1 MMTKRTRTPTPAAWR
16 RRTVWRSGR
25 RTGSRGGRAAPP
37 PPPPPPRPGRGRRV
51 TRVGSSPSSKNDT
64 RWLLAVRHGQYDRQ
78 DRRCARLQLWRQRRT
93 AGAGRRT
100 REVVRTADDRT
111 EELETRRRRGRA
123 RSVAPARDGP
133 GNRLV
138 LGRYRLIRRLG
149 AGGFGVVWLAH
160 DERLDR
166 VVAVKRI
173 EVHDAAA
180 GTRAQREAKAAAR
193 LQHPGIVALY
203 ESGRDDGAVYLVS
216 ELVRG
221 RTLGELI
228 AAGELSDR
236 DVLAIGVALCDALA
250 HAHGRGVVHRD
261 VKPGNVMVPDEPADG
276 AGVAKLTDFGVAR
289 IAGEDVLTRTGDVV
303 GTLAYM
309 APEQAEGREAG
320 AEADLY
326 ALALVLYEALAGVNP
341 VRGRG
346 AASTA
351 RRVGARL
358 PPLGRLRRDLPLDL
372 CEAIDRAVLPLPE
385 QRGALADLRHA
396 LATALP
402 HAAAEEGTVGG
413 SALEG
418 LGETAVPRRRPPPRE
433 RLLAGAAAGALA
445 TAAVA
450 WLGPSTS
457 LPVPAA
463 GVAAALLVAALPR
476 AGWLA
481 IAATIAAWLG
491 SEDRP
496 GVAVVVLAA
505 ALANAPLLRRA
516 GPLWSAPALAP
527 LLGIAGLAGA
537 WPALAG
543 QAARPWHRLAL
554 GALGGW
560 WLVLAEALAGERL
573 ALGPPAAAR

>member
-1 MMTKRTRTPTPAAWR
+1 MMRKRTRTPTPAAWR

-25 RTGSRGGRAAPP
+25 RTGSRGGRAAP

-93 AGAGRRT
+93 AGAERRT
-100 REVVRTADDRT
+100 REAVRTADDRT

-228 AAGELSDR
+228 VAGELSDR
-236 DVLAIGVALCDALA
+236 DVLAVGVALCDALA
-250 HAHGRGVVHRD
+250 HAHGRGVVPRD

-303 GTLAYM
+303 GTAAYM
-309 APEQAEGREAG
+309 APEQAEGRVAG

-326 ALALVLYEALAGVNP
+326 SLALVLYEALTGVNP
-341 VRGRG
+341 VATAPPAQR
-346 AASTA
+346 A
-351 RRVGARL
+351 RRRAVPL
-358 PPLGRLRRDLPLDL
+358 PPLRRQRRDLPRELGQGIDL
-372 CEAIDRAVLPLPE
+372 ALRPRARE
-385 QRGALADLRHA
+385 RGTVDELAGGLS
-396 LATALP
+396 TAL
-402 HAAAEEGTVGG
+402 HQV
-413 SALEG
+413 
-418 LGETAVPRRRPPPRE
+418 
-433 RLLAGAAAGALA
+433 GAAAGV
-445 TAAVA
+445 VA
-450 WLGPSTS
+450 SPWPKRTRPLRFSSASKRT
-457 LPVPAA
+457 
-463 GVAAALLVAALPR
+463 
-476 AGWLA
+476 
-481 IAATIAAWLG
+481 
-491 SEDRP
+491 DR
-496 GVAVVVLAA
+496 
-505 ALANAPLLRRA
+505 
-516 GPLWSAPALAP
+516 LAP
-527 LLGIAGLAGA
+527 DGSRFG
-537 WPALAG
+537 
-543 QAARPWHRLAL
+543 
-554 GALGGW
+554 
-560 WLVLAEALAGERL
+560 
-573 ALGPPAAAR
+573 

>member
-1 MMTKRTRTPTPAAWR
+1 MMTNRTRTPTPAAWR

-37 PPPPPPRPGRGRRV
+37 PPPPPPPGRGRRV

-100 REVVRTADDRT
+100 REAVRTADDRT
-111 EELETRRRRGRA
+111 EELKTRPRRGRA

-133 GNRLV
+133 GDGLV

-160 DERLDR
+160 DGRLDR

-203 ESGRDDGAVYLVS
+203 ESGRDEGAVYLVS

-261 VKPGNVMVPDEPADG
+261 VKPGNVMVPDEPHDQ
-276 AGVAKLTDFGVAR
+276 AGVAKLTDFGIAR

-309 APEQAEGREAG
+309 APEQAEGREAE

-351 RRVGARL
+351 RRGGGGL
-358 PPLGRLRRDLPLDL
+358 PPLGRLRRALPLDL
-372 CEAIDRAVLPLPE
+372 CEAIDRAVLPHPE
-385 QRGALADLRHA
+385 QRGTLDELRAALAV
-396 LATALP
+396 ALP
-402 HAAAEEGTVGG
+402 GVGDEAGTIAG
-413 SALEG
+413 SPLEG
-418 LGETAVPRRRPPPRE
+418 LGETAVPRATTRPVP
-433 RLLAGAAAGALA
+433 RLLAGAAAGALT
-445 TAAVA
+445 TAALA
-450 WLGPSTS
+450 WLGPAA
-457 LPVPAA
+457 PVPA
-463 GVAAALLVAALPR
+463 
-476 AGWLA
+476 
-481 IAATIAAWLG
+481 
-491 SEDRP
+491 
-496 GVAVVVLAA
+496 
-505 ALANAPLLRRA
+505 
-516 GPLWSAPALAP
+516 
-527 LLGIAGLAGA
+527 
-537 WPALAG
+537 
-543 QAARPWHRLAL
+543 
-554 GALGGW
+554 
-560 WLVLAEALAGERL
+560 
-573 ALGPPAAAR
+573 PAAGGARAPGGGRPPR

>member
-1 MMTKRTRTPTPAAWR
+1 MPRPRMITTSTRTPTPAAWR

-25 RTGSRGGRAAPP
+25 RTGSRGGRAA
-37 PPPPPPRPGRGRRV
+37 PPPPPRPGRGRRV

-133 GNRLV
+133 GNGLV

-228 AAGELSDR
+228 GAGELSDR
-236 DVLAIGVALCDALA
+236 DLLAVGVGLCDALA
-250 HAHGRGVVHRD
+250 HAHGGGGAPRA

-358 PPLGRLRRDLPLDL
+358 PALGRLRRDLPLDL
-372 CEAIDRAVLPLPE
+372 CQAIDRAVLPLPE
-385 QRGALADLRHA
+385 QRGAPADLRHA

-402 HAAAEEGTVGG
+402 HAAAEEGTVAG

-418 LGETAVPRRRPPPRE
+418 LGETAVPRRRTPPRE
-433 RLLAGAAAGALA
+433 RLLAGPAAPALPPA
-445 TAAVA
+445 PPAASPRPPPTPLA
-450 WLGPSTS
+450 PPARGCLGPPTPP
-457 LPVPAA
+457 PVPPA
-463 GVAAALLVAALPR
+463 GVAAAALVAALPR

-481 IAATIAAWLG
+481 IAATIVAWLT
-491 SEDRP
+491 S
-496 GVAVVVLAA
+496 
-505 ALANAPLLRRA
+505 
-516 GPLWSAPALAP
+516 
-527 LLGIAGLAGA
+527 
-537 WPALAG
+537 
-543 QAARPWHRLAL
+543 
-554 GALGGW
+554 
-560 WLVLAEALAGERL
+560 
-573 ALGPPAAAR
+573 